1 MNRSN
6 LTFPKNE
13 RLSRKRHI
21 DMLFQQGSSFVAHP
35 LRVIYLPIS
44 PEGTPVVDGLS
55 LAPVSMFVSV
65 PKKKIK
71 HAVDRNYIKR
81 RIRESY
87 RLRKADLFQSYAGK
101 NKLLQLAIIYLSQE
115 KVTFAKIDRAM
126 EKVICALMKN
136 N

>member
-13 RLSRKRHI
+13 RLSLKRHI
-21 DMLFQQGSSFVAHP
+21 DMLFQQGFSFVVYP

-44 PEGTPVVDGLS
+44 NEGISPAGGLPLS
-55 LAPVSMFVSV
+55 SVSMFISI

-71 HAVDRNYIKR
+71 HAIDRNYIKR
-81 RIRESY
+81 RIHESY
-87 RLRKADLFQSYAGK
+87 RLRKSDLLQSYAGK
-101 NKLLQLAIIYLSQE
+101 DKILLLAIIYLSQE

-126 EKVICALMKN
+126 EKVICALIKN